1 MEYERKNLCCDD
13 GFLIIFCHDRY
24 YKVHFCFY
32 QIIINI
38 RVIVCSSNHL
48 SDARYNIN
56 ITVSGY
62 ITSRCRSGTPN
73 EVPIISVIPRLWF
86 TNYAQKAPPYLTGAF
101 LLARKTTAYNLKDSC
116 LILHWKIQHEYLKK
130 NFSYSGVK
138 AWNSLQTT
146 IKAEPSLWVLRNLC
160 AVSVSRAPLI
170 LVVYL
175 PTLIPVYPSIKLSVR
190 QSVRQ
195 STYPSVVPVRP
206 SVRPSIYLYLYLFD
220 YLCVCLRLYLSRYL
234 SLR

>member
-1 MEYERKNLCCDD
+1 MVHYKPSAQKKDQFQEIFMEYERKNLCCDD

-73 EVPIISVIPRLWF
+73 EVLIISVIPRLWF

-146 IKAEPSLWVLRNLC
+146 IKAEPSL
-160 AVSVSRAPLI
+160 
-170 LVVYL
+170 
-175 PTLIPVYPSIKLSVR
+175 
-190 QSVRQ
+190 
-195 STYPSVVPVRP
+195 
-206 SVRPSIYLYLYLFD
+206 
-220 YLCVCLRLYLSRYL
+220 
-234 SLR
+234 

>member
-1 MEYERKNLCCDD
+1 MLWWRIFDNILPWSLLQ
-13 GFLIIFCHDRY
+13 GTFLLLSNN
-24 YKVHFCFY
+24 YKY
-32 QIIINI
+32 
-38 RVIVCSSNHL
+38 SSYRLFFKSL

-146 IKAEPSLWVLRNLC
+146 IKAEPSL
-160 AVSVSRAPLI
+160 
-170 LVVYL
+170 
-175 PTLIPVYPSIKLSVR
+175 
-190 QSVRQ
+190 
-195 STYPSVVPVRP
+195 
-206 SVRPSIYLYLYLFD
+206 
-220 YLCVCLRLYLSRYL
+220 
-234 SLR
+234 